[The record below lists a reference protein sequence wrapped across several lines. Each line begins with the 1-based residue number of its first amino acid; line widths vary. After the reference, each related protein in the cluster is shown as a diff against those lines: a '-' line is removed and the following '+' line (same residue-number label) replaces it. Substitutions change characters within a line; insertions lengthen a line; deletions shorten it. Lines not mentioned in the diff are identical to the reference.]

1 MPTSAACNYAHLES
15 DLLCFT
21 HLRWHWMPSRIR
33 EGFVAAARGR
43 RVFIVEEPVFVPGE
57 PVMDVE
63 YPHDKLAVAR
73 PCLPYALLGA
83 GVEGAQRILLNAWL
97 ASLRIRPGV
106 AWYHS
111 PAAFP
116 FSAHL
121 DVPITV
127 YHRVADP
134 TALADERLDHAR
146 MERDLLRRADVVYAD
161 AGASVERIRRM
172 HSDVR
177 VTPATGGM
185 AAFFAA
191 TPKPATSRSEERRL
205 VAVRVLPGDR
215 PGEQRAEHLQR
226 TRIQPSAQRGRGWEE
241 PRLERGP

>member
-1 MPTSAACNYAHLES
+1 MPTSAACNYAHFES

-21 HLRWHWMPSRIR
+21 HLRWHWMPSRFQK
-33 EGFVAAARGR
+33 GFVTAARAR
-43 RVFIVEEPVFVPGE
+43 RVFIVEEPVFVPGA

-63 YPHDKLAVAR
+63 YPHEQLAVAR
-73 PCLPYALLGA
+73 PCLPYALLGT

-111 PAAFP
+111 PVAFA

-127 YHRVADP
+127 YDRVSDP
-134 TALADERLDHAR
+134 TALPEERLDHAR

-161 AGASVERIRRM
+161 AGSTFERIRRM

-177 VTPATGGM
+177 ATPSEGGM
-185 AAFFAA
+185 SAFFAS
-191 TPKPATSRSEERRL
+191 TPKPAAPRAEGLRL
-205 VAVRVLPGDR
+205 AATRALPGDR
-215 PGEQRAEHLQR
+215 PGEQRAEYLKR
-226 TRIQPSAQRGRGWEE
+226 ARIQPSAQRGRGWEE